1 MSIKIFNFPL
11 CIAIIVLIFGM
22 LFKVMHWP
30 FASILML
37 IGGISIGSL
46 YVIRFISKKNKFY
59 YFLIYRKRVIEHVD
73 CN

>member
-1 MSIKIFNFPL
+1 
-11 CIAIIVLIFGM
+11 
-22 LFKVMHWP
+22 MHWP